1 MKKTAIAALVSAA
14 FLTAAIPAKAQTV
27 SDNEIRIG
35 VLTDLSG
42 IYSAIEGPGAV
53 LAAQMAARD
62 FGGQVLGRKIVIT
75 SATKKE
81 TTKQELNYKIIAHTC

>member
-1 MKKTAIAALVSAA
+1 MKKTAIAALVASSFLLAA
-14 FLTAAIPAKAQTV
+14 TTAKAQTI
-27 SDNEIRIG
+27 SDNEVRIG

-62 FGGQVLGRKIVIT
+62 FGGQVLGRKIVI
-75 SATKKE
+75 
-81 TTKQELNYKIIAHTC
+81 KIGRAHV

>member
-1 MKKTAIAALVSAA
+1 MKKNLIATAVASCLMAG
-14 FLTAAIPAKAQTV
+14 TIPAHAQTV

-53 LAAQMAARD
+53 NECKWAHLEPWMHRCAA
-62 FGGQVLGRKIVIT
+62 
-75 SATKKE
+75 
-81 TTKQELNYKIIAHTC
+81 